1 MYLVLEDRI
10 KALGSGR
17 KNGVTASD
25 CCTLLELG
33 DGLETGSAAKRVAR
47 ASGSS
52 TASGP
57 QVGRPRICDRGL
69 QLWEGTCGWTQDH
82 SKQKNN

>member
-1 MYLVLEDRI
+1 VYLVLEDRI

-17 KNGVTASD
+17 KCGVTASD

-33 DGLETGSAAKRVAR
+33 DGLETGSATKRVAR

-52 TASGP
+52 TASGA
-57 QVGRPRICDRGL
+57 QAGRPRICDRGL
-69 QLWEGTCGWTQDH
+69 QLWEGIGGWTEDH
-82 SKQKNN
+82 SKQKNS